1 MTVPT
6 TPSARERRQI
16 IDDFVGRAFA
26 GTDPGAPGAR
36 IAQEMRRL
44 PAEAPDELGAEQAE
58 AWTELAGL
66 VSDEAFLKRVRQMTL
81 AGAEEAERP
90 SYDPQPVIEHAGGA
104 VAAGVAPGSPEGRRI
119 LDRIV
124 DAGTPAEERARLAGQ
139 VETFTDRRVER
150 YWELMGVLNGR
161 APYPSSVPA
170 FEWFAAAL
178 RAHG

>member
-6 TPSARERRQI
+6 TPSARDRRQI
-16 IDDFVGRAFA
+16 IHDFVDRAFA
-26 GTDPGAPGAR
+26 GIDPGAPGAQ
-36 IAQEMRRL
+36 IARGMRQL
-44 PAEAPDELGAEQAE
+44 PPDAPDEPGAEQAQ
-58 AWTELAGL
+58 AWAELAAL
-66 VSDEAFLKRVRQMTL
+66 LADESFVRRVRQMAL
-81 AGAEEAERP
+81 AGATGGEQPA
-90 SYDPQPVIEHAGGA
+90 YDPQPVIEHAGGA

-161 APYPSSVPA
+161 APYPSATPA